1 LFKNKINKLALGT
14 AQFGMSYGV
23 ANQNGK
29 IKLEDI
35 KDILKL
41 AKEKN
46 IDLVDTAIA
55 YGDSE
60 KIIGNIG
67 ILDFKFVS
75 KLPLFPKK
83 EDANVISWVDDQIK
97 LSLKRLRIKSL
108 YGLLIHR
115 SEDLLGGSGKKI
127 VNALNKLK
135 SKGIVKKIG
144 ISIYEPSELK
154 KLTDLIKVD
163 IIQAPLNIIDQRL
176 INSGWLS
183 KLYKSDVEVHIRS
196 VFLQGLLLM
205 SKKNRPPKFNRWKN
219 LWRIWHEWLNDN
231 QITAL
236 EATIRYALSI
246 KKISKVIVGVDSK
259 KQLQQIILASEGKLP
274 PIPSELFMSDINLL
288 NPSNWDKI

>member
-1 LFKNKINKLALGT
+1 MFKNKINKLALGT

>member
-1 LFKNKINKLALGT
+1 
-14 AQFGMSYGV
+14 
-23 ANQNGK
+23 
-29 IKLEDI
+29 
-35 KDILKL
+35 
-41 AKEKN
+41 
-46 IDLVDTAIA
+46 
-55 YGDSE
+55 
-60 KIIGNIG
+60 
-67 ILDFKFVS
+67 
-75 KLPLFPKK
+75 
-83 EDANVISWVDDQIK
+83 
-97 LSLKRLRIKSL
+97 
-108 YGLLIHR
+108 LIHR